1 MKSPAEA
8 RKWARQRLVSQK
20 RKWFD
25 GLGNWPQSLS
35 LDRPTRAVAQRDRT
49 AVRAWSAKWREWI
62 ELRKEDDPVVQFED
76 VSWADGQQTF
86 AARLTFADP
95 STLARFVGESTAWEL
110 ALYRRSRMI
119 EAWPQLE
126 AQRLGRFLPE
136 LVAEEPADF
145 ERLMRLLTW
154 LTANPDSGLY
164 VRQLPV
170 EDVDTKWVHGR
181 RSLVSQIFQR
191 ISWPV
196 ALSEPERDI
205 DFDDDSETASGVIA
219 STETD
224 SADEADEVCQGMAS
238 AAGQAGSGT
247 EGEKDES
254 SPTVGDFYRI
264 CGLRRAAPLVKVAV
278 LCPYLRAAVGGL
290 RDFESPIGDIAKLP
304 IQPTGLIIIENL
316 ETAYSLEDAWGVVA
330 IVKMGNAVSLLSEV
344 PWAHK
349 CPVLYWGDIDTYGF
363 AILALAR
370 QTLEPRG
377 ATVTSMLMD
386 RATLES
392 HKHLVVQESQQTN
405 RVDMSLL
412 RDHEAEVYAGL
423 LNKVWGAGLRIE
435 QERLPWTY
443 VCTALKDWHNS
454 ILEGSKP

>member
-1 MKSPAEA
+1 MKSPEEA
-8 RKWARQRLVSQK
+8 KKWARQRLVSQR

-25 GLGNWPQSLS
+25 GLGSWPQSLS

-62 ELRKEDDPVVQFED
+62 ELRKADDPVVQFED
-76 VSWADGQQTF
+76 VTWADGQQTF

-95 STLARFVGESTAWEL
+95 STLAKFVGESTAWEL

-191 ISWPV
+191 ISQPV
-196 ALSEPERDI
+196 ALSEPEQGI
-205 DFDDDSETASGVIA
+205 DSDEESETASGVI
-219 STETD
+219 TFTKTD
-224 SADEADEVCQGMAS
+224 GAKEADEATQGMA
-238 AAGQAGSGT
+238 AAPGQAESET
-247 EGEKDES
+247 EDEEAES
-254 SPTVGDFYRI
+254 SPTAGDFYRI

-290 RDFESPIGDIAKLP
+290 RDFESPLGEIAKLP

-316 ETAYSLEDAWGVVA
+316 ETAYSLEDARGVVA
-330 IVKMGNAVSLLSEV
+330 IVKLGNAVTLLAEV
-344 PWAHK
+344 PWAHQ

-363 AILALAR
+363 SILAVAR
-370 QTLEPRG
+370 RTLEPRG

-392 HKHLVVQESQQTN
+392 HKHLMVQESQQTP
-405 RVDMSLL
+405 RVDRSLL

-423 LNKVWGAGLRIE
+423 LDKVWGPRVRIE

-443 VCTALKDWHNS
+443 VSAALKAWHS
-454 ILEGSKP
+454 VLIERREA